1 MTIVEIPGSL
11 KFDSNGLI
19 PVIVQDR
26 MSGDILMIAYAN
38 EEALAKTAET
48 GIAHFWS
55 RSRGKLWMKGE
66 TSGNT
71 LQVVEVRTDCD
82 RDVLVLG
89 ADPTGPACHTGTRT
103 CFGNDAMTPSG
114 ILAEIERVIADRMAA
129 PPEMSYTARLLAKGL
144 DSALK
149 KVGEEATELVIAAK
163 GDTVD
168 RVAEEAADLIYH
180 LMVVLA
186 QRKVPMAAVL
196 EVLRTRR
203 RGRGEKS

>member
-1 MTIVEIPGSL
+1 MAVEIPGSL

-26 MSGDILMIAYAN
+26 KSGDILMVAYAN
-38 EEALAKTAET
+38 EAALAKTAET
-48 GIAHFWS
+48 GVAHFWS

-71 LQVVEVRTDCD
+71 LQVVEARTDCD
-82 RDVLVLG
+82 RDVVVLG
-89 ADPTGPACHTGTRT
+89 ADSTGPACHTGMRT
-103 CFGNDAMTPSG
+103 CFGNDAMTPAG
-114 ILAEIERVIADRMAA
+114 ILAEIERVIAERTEA

-144 DSALK
+144 DGTLE
-149 KVGEEATELVIAAK
+149 KVGEEAAELAVAARSE
-163 GDTVD
+163 TVE
-168 RVAEEAADLIYH
+168 RVAEESADLIYH

-196 EVLRTRR
+196 EVLRRRR
-203 RGRGEKS
+203 RGRQEKS